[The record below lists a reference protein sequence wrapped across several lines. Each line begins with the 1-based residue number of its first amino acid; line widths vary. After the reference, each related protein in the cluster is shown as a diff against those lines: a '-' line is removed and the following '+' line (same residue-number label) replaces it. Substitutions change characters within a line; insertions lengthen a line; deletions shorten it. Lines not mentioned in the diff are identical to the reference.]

1 MSDPTNLPIGPR
13 VPAGAGAPARGAGG
27 FGARVA
33 ASADGGAGRAA
44 APGRDPFDL
53 DGAMTRLKTLLAFDG
68 PNGPRE
74 NAPRRGFYLN
84 ILA

>member
-13 VPAGAGAPARGAGG
+13 GPGAPTRGSTG

-33 ASADGGAGRAA
+33 ASAGGGAERA